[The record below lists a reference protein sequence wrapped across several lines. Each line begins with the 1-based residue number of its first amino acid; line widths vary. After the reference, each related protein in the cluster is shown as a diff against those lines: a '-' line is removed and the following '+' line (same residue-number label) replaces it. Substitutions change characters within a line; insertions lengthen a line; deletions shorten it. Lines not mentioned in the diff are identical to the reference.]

1 MSIKVASDETK
12 VCQKIILKKGHTFQ
26 FFNDQI
32 G

>member
-12 VCQKIILKKGHTFQ
+12 VCQKILKKGHTFQ